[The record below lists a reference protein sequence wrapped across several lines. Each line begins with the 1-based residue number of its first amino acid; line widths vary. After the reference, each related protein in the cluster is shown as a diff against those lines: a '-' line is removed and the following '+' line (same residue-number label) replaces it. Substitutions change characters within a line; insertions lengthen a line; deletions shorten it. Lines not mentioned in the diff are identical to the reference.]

1 MDKTLIL
8 MACGR
13 NDRGK
18 LFPRAKRQIEH
29 LKHPI
34 AKIAGD
40 LDMQTCA
47 VFHDGSPEA
56 LETISLLEVP
66 DNGEREFLMAS
77 LKTGPDEYELNKT
90 FRLVE
95 DVEKPAIVLVLD
107 HVFASKFAAF
117 YLDRLD
123 KSVESHHVSEG
134 EAVIVEADGT
144 FHLLSPQD

>member
-1 MDKTLIL
+1 MDKILIL

-18 LFPRAKRQIEH
+18 LFPRAKRQLEH
-29 LKHPI
+29 LQHPI
-34 AKIAGD
+34 AKIAGN
-40 LDMQTCA
+40 LDMHNCA

-56 LETISLLEVP
+56 IETITIMGIP

-95 DVEKPAIVLVLD
+95 DIEKPVIVLVLD
-107 HVFASKFAAF
+107 HVYASQFASF
-117 YLDRLD
+117 YLDRLE
-123 KSVESHHVSEG
+123 KSVEAHHLSEG

>member
-1 MDKTLIL
+1 

-34 AKIAGD
+34 ARIAGTLSID
-40 LDMQTCA
+40 NCM

-56 LETISLLEVP
+56 LESIALLGVP
-66 DNGEREFLMAS
+66 DNGEREYLMAS
-77 LKTGPDEYELNKT
+77 LKTGPDDYELNKT

-95 DVEKPAIVLVLD
+95 EVETSIVILVLD
-107 HVFASKFAAF
+107 HVYASKFSAF
-117 YLDRLD
+117 YLDRLE
-123 KSVESHHVSEG
+123 KSVEAHHLSEG
-134 EAVIVEADGT
+134 EAIVIEADGT